1 MFGFTSDEKLGVMGE
16 KKNKLER
23 KNSERAI
30 LKNLFKNIGA
40 FNENFSIEAD
50 NIWRREIKDGDLN
63 EIVTDN
69 FGQKAEDMM
78 EQEIIEKIDFM
89 ENGLEEK
96 LNSYHQL
103 STEILMKYHEVCNLL
118 KIEVIKH

>member
-1 MFGFTSDEKLGVMGE
+1 MFGFTSDEKLGAMGE

-40 FNENFSIEAD
+40 FNENLSIEAD

-63 EIVTDN
+63 EIVTES

-96 LNSYHQL
+96 LNSYH
-103 STEILMKYHEVCNLL
+103 
-118 KIEVIKH
+118 